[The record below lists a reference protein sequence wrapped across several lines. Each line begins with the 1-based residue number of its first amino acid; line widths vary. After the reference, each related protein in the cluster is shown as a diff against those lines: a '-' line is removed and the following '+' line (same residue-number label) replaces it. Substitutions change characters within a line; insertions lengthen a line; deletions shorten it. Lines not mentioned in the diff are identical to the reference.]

1 MRDNDLWPVGLL
13 TRGAHLAVTAGR
25 EIGMGHLCGG
35 LGRMVLQFW
44 AGAEESAHKDFPKW
58 ISLSNW
64 FFQEGEE
71 INWKNYLATSE
82 KYETLHGARFEYF
95 PQLLNWAL

>member
-1 MRDNDLWPVGLL
+1 MRDNDLCPVGLL

-44 AGAEESAHKDFPKW
+44 AGAEESAHKDFPK
-58 ISLSNW
+58 
-64 FFQEGEE
+64 
-71 INWKNYLATSE
+71 
-82 KYETLHGARFEYF
+82 
-95 PQLLNWAL
+95 